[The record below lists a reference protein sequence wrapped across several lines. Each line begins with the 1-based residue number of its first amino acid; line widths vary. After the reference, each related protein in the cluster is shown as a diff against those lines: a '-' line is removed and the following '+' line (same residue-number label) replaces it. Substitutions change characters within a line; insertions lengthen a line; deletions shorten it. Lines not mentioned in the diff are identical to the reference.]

1 MRRLLFLIGITT
13 ACVVGWSP
21 QQALAHGGL
30 WGCRTYS
37 SNHTHYYHQNYYPN
51 YTRCAQT
58 YLNNC
63 SYSSSGYAPYPNYA
77 SYLPYNSP
85 GMISA
90 GNTPLGFMGFN
101 NLSST
106 NLNGV
111 ISQPSYFSMP
121 LTVGSGPTSYLQIPL
136 GGPAG
141 RASYIQ
147 IPANAGN
154 GQPSF
159 LQFDLGG
166 NAGGTVP
173 SAPPPSPT
181 SGIPS
186 FGATHGD
193 YKATA
198 NLFVINISKT
208 SSDDFPTVVQ
218 VAEQR
223 TNEELVAGHD
233 ISLSTSFS
241 KSEKNSAA
249 SPTTKNSKFQF
260 ISVHNNETQ
269 TQIPVQ
275 VTDSRPSTST
285 SFSLHDPDSFGK
297 TPFKIE
303 ELPPL
308 EPAMDFLPIQEDT
321 PWVVK

>member
-1 MRRLLFLIGITT
+1 M
-13 ACVVGWSP
+13 
-21 QQALAHGGL
+21 
-30 WGCRTYS
+30 
-37 SNHTHYYHQNYYPN
+37 
-51 YTRCAQT
+51 
-58 YLNNC
+58 
-63 SYSSSGYAPYPNYA
+63 
-77 SYLPYNSP
+77 
-85 GMISA
+85 SA
-90 GNTPLGFMGFN
+90 GNTPLGLMGFN
-101 NLSST
+101 NLSGT

-121 LTVGSGPTSYLQIPL
+121 LTVGSGPASYVQIPL
-136 GGPAG
+136 CGPAG

-147 IPANAGN
+147 IPANAGY

-159 LQFDLGG
+159 LQIDLGG
-166 NAGGTVP
+166 NTGGTLP
-173 SAPPPSPT
+173 SAPAPSSS

-193 YKATA
+193 YTATA

-218 VAEQR
+218 VAEHR

-249 SPTTKNSKFQF
+249 SPTIKNSKIQF
-260 ISVHNNETQ
+260 ISVQNNDAE

-275 VTDSRPSTST
+275 VADSRRSKST
-285 SFSLHDPDSFGK
+285 SFSFLDPDSFDK
-297 TPFKIE
+297 TPSKIE

-308 EPAMDFLPIQEDT
+308 ELERDIMQHPEDT